1 MKYKGV
7 VLFKYYQ
14 TIELEAESRESA
26 EQAMYEAFDQS
37 KAEAQRELYDMEEL
51 PRELTADEKAFAKA
65 VEWNGGY
72 ENEAVIAFILSED
85 ADEFHD
91 GRWGEYSSS
100 LTDLSNVFWSALEY
114 ARRQK

>member
-37 KAEAQRELYDMEEL
+37 KAEAQCELYDMEEV
-51 PRELTADEKAFAKA
+51 K
-65 VEWNGGY
+65 
-72 ENEAVIAFILSED
+72 
-85 ADEFHD
+85 
-91 GRWGEYSSS
+91 
-100 LTDLSNVFWSALEY
+100 
-114 ARRQK
+114 